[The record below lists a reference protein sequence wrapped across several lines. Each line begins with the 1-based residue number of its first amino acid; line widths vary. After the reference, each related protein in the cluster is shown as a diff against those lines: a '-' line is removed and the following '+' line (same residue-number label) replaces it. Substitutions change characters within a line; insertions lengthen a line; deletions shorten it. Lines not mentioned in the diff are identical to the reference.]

1 MKILKYYHR
10 ISRAVSVNTG
20 KRPLSLCS
28 LISHIIVLGGM
39 PTLEAKLMKKLLKLN
54 GIKRMPGVAENSN
67 FESSNI
73 SPHFFSDSEAYKQ
86 LKEKKRKPYRYL
98 YNLTTPR
105 VKRKAF
111 EKKADL
117 EQQNQVAKC
126 WAEFIELY
134 YSGKLQKLSLQPKK
148 KFKDEK
154 IIWQYWGQGTSED
167 KLPPSVQLY
176 FRSVDKY
183 AADYKVIRLD
193 DSNIHEYLD
202 LPDFVWH
209 KKITPGFRPAFFAD
223 LLRLAL
229 LDVYGGV
236 WLDAT
241 IYLTDTLPN
250 VLQDNGFFMYQ
261 RATDAENKIQW
272 VNFNKSYFS
281 WDEQHKINVLN
292 SIIFAKKNDP
302 VIHTCLDLILN
313 FWRTQEYIPHY
324 FFFQILFDTLIKG
337 DLAQY
342 QCPIVDDTLPH
353 LLPAALHTPYNE
365 ADYQK
370 IISQSS
376 IHKMSYVKDFKPGSY
391 YEYLLQNT

>member
-1 MKILKYYHR
+1 
-10 ISRAVSVNTG
+10 
-20 KRPLSLCS
+20 
-28 LISHIIVLGGM
+28 M
-39 PTLEAKLMKKLLKLN
+39 PN
-54 GIKRMPGVAENSN
+54 VAENSS
-67 FESSNI
+67 FEPNSI
-73 SPHFFSDSEAYKQ
+73 SPHFFSDSETYKQ
-86 LKEKKRKPYRYL
+86 LKEKKKKPYRYF
-98 YNLTTPR
+98 YNLTTPHN
-105 VKRKAF
+105 KRKAF
-111 EKKADL
+111 EKEADL

-126 WAEFIELY
+126 WAEFIKRY
-134 YSGKLQKLSLQPKK
+134 YSGQLQKFSLKPKK
-148 KFKDEK
+148 EFQNEK
-154 IIWQYWGQGTSED
+154 IIWQYWGQGVSD
-167 KLPPSVQLY
+167 NQLPPSVQLY
-176 FRSVDKY
+176 FKSVDKH

-209 KKITPGFRPAFFAD
+209 KKTYPGFRPAFFAD

-241 IYLTDTLPN
+241 IYLTDSLPN

-261 RATDAENKIQW
+261 RAADAENKQQW
-272 VNFNKSYFS
+272 HKFNSYYFS
-281 WDEQHKINVLN
+281 WESSHKVNLLN

-313 FWRTQEYIPHY
+313 FWQTQEYIPHY
-324 FFFQILFDTLIKG
+324 FFFQILFDTLIK
-337 DLAQY
+337 DKLAPH
-342 QCPIVDDTLPH
+342 QCPIVDDTKPH
-353 LLPAALHTPYNE
+353 LLVAALHTPYNE

-391 YEYLLQNT
+391 YEFLLQNT